1 MSRWIRFLVA
11 ILIGIGLGLIYGWL
25 INPVEYVDTSPTT
38 LRIDYKTDYVL
49 MVAESFQKEGDLALV
64 AYRLAL
70 LGDTPPIEMVHQAIL
85 FAQKAGYTEADLTLM
100 QELMDSLQAINLGQG
115 TPIP

>member
-1 MSRWIRFLVA
+1 MLRWFRFLVA
-11 ILIGIGLGLIYGWL
+11 ILVGLSLGLIYGWL
-25 INPVEYVDTSPTT
+25 INPVEYVDTSPAT

-70 LGDTPPIEMVHQAIL
+70 LGETPPIEMVNEAIT
-85 FAQKAGYTEADLTLM
+85 FAQKAGYTDSDIIAM
-100 QELMDSLQAINLGQG
+100 QELLDSLQAINLGQG
-115 TPIP
+115 APIP

>member
-1 MSRWIRFLVA
+1 MSRWVRFLVA

-25 INPVEYVDTSPTT
+25 INPVEYVDTSPAT
-38 LRIDYKTDYVL
+38 LRVDYKTDYVL

-70 LGDTPPIEMVHQAIL
+70 LGETPPVEMVHQAIL
-85 FAQKAGYTEADLTLM
+85 FAQKAGYTETDITIL
-100 QELMDSLQAINLGQG
+100 QELMDSLQAIDIGRG